1 MISMGMFKDM
11 LGSEESLFKN
21 SVALDYDFIPKM
33 VPYRENEQKVVA
45 GCIKPLFQNTNGRN
59 ILVYGPP
66 GVGKTVAIKHILNE
80 LEEETDDI
88 IPIFIN
94 CWQKNS
100 SYKVLVE
107 ICEQTGYPLTHNK
120 KTDELF
126 SIVKRKL
133 NTKSA
138 VFVFDEADKLEDLD
152 VLYFI
157 LEDIFRKTV
166 ILITNH
172 KEIVLGFDDRIKSRL
187 MAQTLEFKQYNLFET
202 KGILKERIEYA
213 FINNTWKDDAFEK
226 SVKKTYDISDIRSGL
241 FILKE
246 SGHAAEDKSMKQIT
260 MEHVD
265 SAIKKL
271 DEFTIKK
278 KEQLEDES
286 RFILQIIK
294 NNSGKKIGDLFN
306 IYQKEG
312 GKAVYKTFQRKINKL
327 SDNKFLH
334 LEKSGGGSEGNT
346 TIVTFSGNKTLDE
359 FGGS

>member
-1 MISMGMFKDM
+1 MGMFRDM

-21 SVALDYDFIPKM
+21 SVALDYDYIPKLI
-33 VPYRENEQKVVA
+33 PYRENEQKVVA
-45 GCIKPLFQNTNGRN
+45 GCIKPLFQNSNGRN
-59 ILVYGPP
+59 VLVYGPP
-66 GVGKTVAIKHILNE
+66 GVGKTVAIKHILKE
-80 LEEETDDI
+80 LEDETEEIT
-88 IPIFIN
+88 PIFIN

-100 SYKVLVE
+100 SYKVLAE
-107 ICEQTGYPLTHNK
+107 ICEQIGYPLTHNK

-126 SIVKRKL
+126 AIVKKRINL
-133 NTKSA
+133 GSA

-157 LEDIFRKTV
+157 LEEIFRKTV
-166 ILITNH
+166 VLITNH
-172 KEIVLGFDDRIKSRL
+172 KEIVLDFDDRIKSRL
-187 MAQTLEFKQYNLFET
+187 MAQTLEFKQYNQFET
-202 KGILKERIEYA
+202 TGILRERLDYA
-213 FINNTWKDDAFEK
+213 FVSGVWENDAFEK
-226 SVKKTYDISDIRSGL
+226 SVKKTNEISDIRSGL

-246 SGHAAEDKSMKQIT
+246 SGHIAEDQSEKKIT
-260 MEHVD
+260 TSHVD
-265 SAIKKL
+265 LAIKKL

-286 RFILQIIK
+286 RFILKIVK
-294 NNSGKKIGDLFN
+294 ENSGKKIGELFN
-306 IYQKEG
+306 IYVKEG

-359 FGGS
+359 FGSS